1 MRPIGHPDY
10 VYRPWT
16 EERRA
21 AARKRMLQVVKRR
34 KLLSGKTTLTASQNR
49 VLRAIAMH
57 DPSRCK
63 FRSAVVLHRLKLI
76 EGDMEEPYWLWRLT
90 PEGERVLNLAKRGAN
105 ERR

>member
-34 KLLSGKTTLTASQNR
+34 KLSGGKAMLTASQIR
-49 VLRAIAMH
+49 ALRAIAMH
-57 DPSRCK
+57 DPGRCK

-76 EGDMEEPYWLWRLT
+76 EGDMAEPYWLWRLT
-90 PEGERVLNLAKRGAN
+90 PEGERAL
-105 ERR
+105 RRVRRPPE